1 MTKLKRASNLFLILV
16 FTAAALSAASP
27 AVNAGKA
34 GMDPGRLARIPVRM
48 QSFVDKG
55 TIAGTVTLVA
65 RHGAVASLEAVGFQD
80 LESKKPMRADTIFQI
95 MSMTKPVTAVGI
107 MMLEEEGKLAVGD
120 PVEKYL
126 PEFRGMW
133 VVDSRD
139 GDKARSLVKPSRLIT
154 IRDLLTHTS
163 GLYANNPPAMGD
175 LKAWMAMPLAQV
187 VAIGS
192 QQPLDFQPGVK
203 WQYSNIGI
211 ATLGRIIEVVADQP
225 FEKFMES
232 RIFQPLGMKD
242 SYFFPPAEKFD
253 RIASCYELDHD
264 KLKKMGE
271 DTLGG
276 GALLY
281 RKGARNPLPEGGI
294 YSTAAD
300 MAAFYQMML
309 NGGTYNGARLL
320 SRSTVQVM
328 TAIHTGD
335 LDAGHSAGMGYGLA
349 WAIARLPVAQV
360 TLPLVSIGTYGHG
373 GAFGTQGWVD
383 PAKDL
388 VGVFLV
394 QRPAANTERNAFMAI
409 ANSALVD

>member
-1 MTKLKRASNLFLILV
+1 MTHLKRAWQLFLILTV
-16 FTAAALSAASP
+16 AIGLYAASP
-27 AVNAGKA
+27 AVNASKA
-34 GMDPGRLARIPVRM
+34 GMDPARLGHIPVRM

-55 TIAGTVTLVA
+55 TIAGAVTLVA
-65 RHGAVASLEAVGFQD
+65 RHGAVASFEAVGFQD

-126 PEFRGMW
+126 SEFRGLW
-133 VVDSRD
+133 VVDSSD
-139 GDKARSLVKPSRLIT
+139 GEKSRKLVKPSRPIT

-163 GLYANNPPAMGD
+163 GMYANNPPAMAD
-175 LKAWMAMPLAQV
+175 LKTWMGMPLSQI

-192 QQPLDFQPGVK
+192 QQPLDFQPGTK

-211 ATLGRIIEVVADQP
+211 ATLGRIIEVIADQP
-225 FEKFMES
+225 YEKFMES

-242 SYFFPPAEKFD
+242 SYFFPPAEKFE
-253 RIASCYELDHD
+253 RIASCYVLEHD
-264 KLKKMGE
+264 KLKKMGD

-294 YSTAAD
+294 YSTATD
-300 MAAFYQMML
+300 MTAFYQMML

-349 WAIARLPVAQV
+349 WAISRLPVAEV
-360 TLPLVSIGTYGHG
+360 TLPLVSIGSYGHG

-388 VGVFLV
+388 VGVFMV

-409 ANSALVD
+409 ANSS